1 MLEKI
6 FIFIIFLC
14 PLIFFHEL
22 GHFLF
27 ARFFGVRVEVFSLG
41 FGPKIFKWKKDEKST
56 EYALSLI
63 PLGGYVKMFGDDLLN
78 GDQIKE
84 EDKPFA
90 FTHKNKW
97 ARFWIVFGGPLANFI
112 LAFALFFVLSMS
124 GEKVPEAK
132 FGIVKE
138 ASSFYKSGLKTGD
151 VLVAIN
157 NEEIAGIADLTMEG
171 NRIDKITV
179 QRGQEKIEV
188 KVDKTFKDF
197 VEEFMQLSP
206 RFRAPV
212 MVNDRG
218 ERFILSARATDFNNK
233 VSLDEMAESKFEE
246 IFVHRLEKFEK
257 IENAKVENF
266 SAARK
271 VKMNNTNSN
280 EFFTKLRSAGYYP
293 LDLSI
298 SSIVMGSP
306 ADKAKLK
313 QNDII
318 LSMNSQVYYSF
329 EEMREAIQKV
339 KSDEKVK
346 LEILRG
352 ADKPVFELTPEVKE
366 INGEKMLSIGVYSA
380 GDYIQP
386 IFVQNPGKGVL
397 TSISN
402 GLYRTWDAIVKTIDG
417 FKKLILNEVSI
428 KNIGG
433 PLAIGKVAADSL
445 NISLSYFFRL
455 MALISVN
462 LGVIN
467 LFPIPVLDG
476 GHIMFLL
483 FELVNRG
490 PLSRKKM
497 QIAQQFGVSLLF
509 LLIFV
514 ALFNDISRLF

>member
-6 FIFIIFLC
+6 LIFVIFLC

-27 ARFFGVRVEVFSLG
+27 ARLFGVRVEVFSLG
-41 FGPKIFKWKKDEKST
+41 FGPKIFKWRRKEKDT

-63 PLGGYVKMFGDDLLN
+63 PLGGYVKMFGDDPLG

-112 LAFALFFVLSMS
+112 LAFVLFFALAMV

-138 ASSFYKSGLKTGD
+138 GTSFYKTGIHTGD
-151 VLVAIN
+151 VIVAIN
-157 NEEIAGIADLTMEG
+157 GEEIAGISDLTMEG
-171 NRIDKITV
+171 NKIDKISV
-179 QRGQEKIEV
+179 KRGEEKFDFVI
-188 KVDKTFKDF
+188 DKPFKDF
-197 VEEFMQLSP
+197 VEEFMLLSP
-206 RFRAPV
+206 RFRSPV
-212 MVNDRG
+212 VVNDRG
-218 ERFILSARATDFNNK
+218 EKFVLSKFTNNYENRI
-233 VSLDEMAESKFEE
+233 SLDEMAESTLGE
-246 IFVHRLEKFEK
+246 IYAHRLVKFEK
-257 IENAKVENF
+257 IEDIKVENYA
-266 SAARK
+266 AARK
-271 VKMNNTNSN
+271 LKLETKNSID
-280 EFFTKLRSAGYYP
+280 FFSKLRTAGFYP

-313 QNDII
+313 QGDII
-318 LSMNSQVYYSF
+318 LTTNSQAYSSF
-329 EEMREAIQKV
+329 EEMREAIQQIKKDQKV
-339 KSDEKVK
+339 DLQV
-346 LEILRG
+346 LRG
-352 ADKPVFELTPEVKE
+352 QEKIVFQLIPEAKE

-386 IFVQNPGKGVL
+386 VFVQNQGKNIF
-397 TSISN
+397 TSFMI
-402 GLYRTWDAIVKTIDG
+402 GIDRTWDAIIKTIDG
-417 FKKLILNEVSI
+417 FKKLIMNEVSI

-476 GHIMFLL
+476 GHIMFLI
-483 FELVNRG
+483 FEFVNRG

>member
-27 ARFFGVRVEVFSLG
+27 ARLFGVRVEVFSLG
-41 FGPKIFKWKKDEKST
+41 FGPKIFKWKKNKLST

-63 PLGGYVKMFGDDLLN
+63 PLGGYVKMFGDDPLN

-90 FTHKNKW
+90 FTHKSKW

-112 LAFALFFVLSMS
+112 LAFVLFFSLTMV

-138 ASSFYKSGLKTGD
+138 SSNFFKSGLRTGD

-157 NEEIAGIADLTMEG
+157 SEEIAGISDLTMEG
-171 NRIDKITV
+171 NKIDKITIR
-179 QRGQEKIEV
+179 RGGEKLDLVI
-188 KVDKTFKDF
+188 DKPFKDF
-197 VEEFMQLSP
+197 VEEFMVLSP

-218 ERFILSARATDFNNK
+218 EKFILSKTASDFDNK
-233 VSLDEMAESKFEE
+233 FSLDEMAEAKHSE
-246 IFVHRLEKFEK
+246 IYAHRLEKFDK

-266 SAARK
+266 AAARK
-271 VKMNNTNSN
+271 VKLEASN
-280 EFFTKLRSAGYYP
+280 PIEFFGKLRLAGYYP

-306 ADKAKLK
+306 ADKSKLK
-313 QNDII
+313 QGDLI
-318 LSMNSQVYYSF
+318 LTMNGQAYFSF
-329 EEMREAIQKV
+329 EEMREAIQQIKKDQKISLQVLRDQQKV
-339 KSDEKVK
+339 MFD
-346 LEILRG
+346 LI
-352 ADKPVFELTPEVKE
+352 PETKE
-366 INGEKMLSIGVYSA
+366 VNGEKMQSIGVYSA

-386 IFVQNPGKGVL
+386 IFVHNQGKGLFASV
-397 TSISN
+397 SN
-402 GLYRTWDAIVKTIDG
+402 GAYRTWDAIVKTIDG
-417 FKKLILNEVSI
+417 FKKLITNEVSI

-476 GHIMFLL
+476 GHITFLI
-483 FELVNRG
+483 FELINRG